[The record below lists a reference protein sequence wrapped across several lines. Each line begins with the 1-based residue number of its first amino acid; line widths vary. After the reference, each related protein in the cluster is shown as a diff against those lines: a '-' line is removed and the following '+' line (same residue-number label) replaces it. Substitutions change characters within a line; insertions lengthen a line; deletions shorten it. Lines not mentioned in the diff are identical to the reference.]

1 MRWAQAGNPV
11 GWSSESSGQVS
22 PASQTVWPQQGGA
35 QQGDSWKSQEAIHKR
50 PLLVDSSGTGAS
62 GFGSSVN
69 VGVSDHPPRWGRN
82 SVSHSKT
89 RDSQGTPLEKA
100 CSGVT

>member
-1 MRWAQAGNPV
+1 MGTGRNPV

-22 PASQTVWPQQGGA
+22 PASQPVWPQQGGA

-50 PLLVDSSGTGAS
+50 PLLVDSGGTRAS

-69 VGVSDHPPRWGRN
+69 VGVSDRPPTGAAAAFP
-82 SVSHSKT
+82 
-89 RDSQGTPLEKA
+89 TPKPETLKGPRRRKRALE
-100 CSGVT
+100 